1 MGRVLAYSE
10 RGTPV
15 LFVFCPW
22 NSEEFRAR
30 VAAAKLMNI
39 LWAKDPGVQKIMANN
54 EKRIPPWLSSF
65 FFWGGMKHYTQLCGD
80 SITRT
85 PIQQPGFNGKFLRVF
100 FEAQVSIVIPMF
112 FDFRMDGSHGG
123 SLIPDHWDIS
133 TFDSL
138 NVVGFPFHRVFPLS
152 CSCYKCL

>member
-1 MGRVLAYSE
+1 M
-10 RGTPV
+10 

-39 LWAKDPGVQKIMANN
+39 LWAKDPGGFKKSWRTM
-54 EKRIPPWLSSF
+54 KKGFPHGCLG
-65 FFWGGMKHYTQLCGD
+65 FFWGDETLLQLCGD
-80 SITRT
+80 SNTPSKNKGPHSLTR
-85 PIQQPGFNGKFLRVF
+85 IQWKVSEVNF
-100 FEAQVSIVIPMF
+100 FVAQVSVFIPNF
-112 FDFRMDGSHGG
+112 FNFRLHGSHGG

-138 NVVGFPFHRVFPLS
+138 NVVGFFPFHKVFPLS